1 MKNKEQI
8 NFKGEFTM
16 KAKKILTGTLI
27 ATMLISSLLTGCS
40 KKDNSNNSSEEI
52 TTEAKATSTDTT
64 ESADKNDKIDNNTVS
79 SVGTANVSA
88 NKKEA
93 ESSGFEASNT
103 TNNNKPDTNQQTQ
116 TVATANNQAS
126 TNTTQNNQQTATQKP
141 EGNKVET
148 TEAKTTESPKNTE
161 LPNWTPDPIIVVE
174 EPDPATEASNP
185 DTCTSSY
192 CRHGFTIMSSVP
204 TDGADH
210 GIGVCVNGTHYSKTG
225 HTDYNNILGWNC
237 SFCHENYYGDEW
249 TGHAGC
255 EEWENGGHGHST
267 VYGRYYTYD

>member
-1 MKNKEQI
+1 MK
-8 NFKGEFTM
+8 G
-16 KAKKILTGTLI
+16 KKILTGTLM
-27 ATMLISSLLTGCS
+27 ATMLISSLLTGCN

-64 ESADKNDKIDNNTVS
+64 ASADKNDKTDNNTVS
-79 SVGTANVSA
+79 SVGTANVDA

-93 ESSGFEASNT
+93 ESSGLEASNT

-126 TNTTQNNQQTATQKP
+126 TTHTTQNNQQSTTPKP
-141 EGNKVET
+141 VGNKVET
-148 TEAKTTESPKNTE
+148 TEAPTNTDF
-161 LPNWTPDPIIVVE
+161 PNVTPDPIIVVE
-174 EPDPATEASNP
+174 EPDPTTEASNP

-192 CRHGFTIMSSVP
+192 CRRGFTIMSSVP

-210 GIGVCVNGTHYSKTG
+210 GIAVCVNGTHYSRTG

-237 SFCHENYYGDEW
+237 SSCHENYYGDEW
-249 TGHAGC
+249 TGHDGAGC
-255 EEWENGGHGHST
+255 EGWENGHSHST